1 MGWRGAV
8 FNIAPEGPQD
18 AELWLE
24 VTQAQMFQLTLK
36 NSAVKPC
43 PCRAV
48 WEALTFQAVP

>member
-8 FNIAPEGPQD
+8 FNIAPKGPQD

-24 VTQAQMFQLTLK
+24 VTQTQMFQLTLK

-43 PCRAV
+43 HCRAV